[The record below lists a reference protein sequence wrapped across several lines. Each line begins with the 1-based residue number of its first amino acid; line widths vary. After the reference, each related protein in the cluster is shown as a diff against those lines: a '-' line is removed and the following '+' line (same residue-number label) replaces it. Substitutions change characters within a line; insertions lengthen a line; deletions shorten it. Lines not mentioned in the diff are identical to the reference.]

1 VATRASDAAA
11 CLDRIGAAVAAS
23 EGRRPAQIVA
33 IGMPDRPTEVAGIP
47 VFDSVDSA
55 TRSLG
60 NAWRYGSWLASPPGS
75 SPPADPT
82 ARADAR
88 RLAASFLVG
97 HPQGG
102 WLDAPVSAAMLAA
115 YGVQVVH
122 STVAGTA
129 AAAVAAAERIGPPV
143 VIKTADPDA
152 VHKTELG
159 LVRTGLIAAEDI
171 RSAVTEMSVAQGR
184 ANAPVLVQQ
193 QVAKG
198 VEIAVGM
205 VRDQV
210 FGPIVMLAAGGIT
223 TDVLDDRVFLLPP
236 VTDADASRA
245 VRRLR
250 IWPLLAGF
258 RGSPAGDVPGL
269 EAALQ
274 AVAQLAHDVP
284 QLVELDINPVVVT
297 PERTV
302 CVDVKARLEDTTA
315 TGEELS

>member
-1 VATRASDAAA
+1 
-11 CLDRIGAAVAAS
+11 
-23 EGRRPAQIVA
+23 
-33 IGMPDRPTEVAGIP
+33 
-47 VFDSVDSA
+47 
-55 TRSLG
+55 
-60 NAWRYGSWLASPPGS
+60 
-75 SPPADPT
+75 
-82 ARADAR
+82 
-88 RLAASFLVG
+88 
-97 HPQGG
+97 
-102 WLDAPVSAAMLAA
+102 
-115 YGVQVVH
+115 
-122 STVAGTA
+122 
-129 AAAVAAAERIGPPV
+129 
-143 VIKTADPDA
+143 
-152 VHKTELG
+152 
-159 LVRTGLIAAEDI
+159 
-171 RSAVTEMSVAQGR
+171 MSVAQGR

-205 VRDQV
+205 VRDPV